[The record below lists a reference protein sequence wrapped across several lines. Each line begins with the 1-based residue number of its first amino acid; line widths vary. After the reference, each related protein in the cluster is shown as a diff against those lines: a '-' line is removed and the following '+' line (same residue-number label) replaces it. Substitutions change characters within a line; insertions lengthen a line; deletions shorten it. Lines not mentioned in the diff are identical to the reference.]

1 MQYQIIFNNW
11 TDDLKKVSFVSLL
24 RDVGGMSFFDAKRF
38 LESLLLKEEP
48 VLIVSS
54 HELAKTLQK
63 KSEQLGAICKIKAPP
78 EEEEFGEEDEDY
90 GQGYEMGE
98 EFAEGLLE
106 EIQSIRDNEEL
117 LDTALRGFVD
127 GFNAEMESNGIN
139 LELSHLMQGWREDMM
154 ESYKLKNIIDYK
166 RAKRKK

>member
-63 KSEQLGAICKIKAPP
+63 KSEQLGAIC
-78 EEEEFGEEDEDY
+78 
-90 GQGYEMGE
+90 
-98 EFAEGLLE
+98 
-106 EIQSIRDNEEL
+106 
-117 LDTALRGFVD
+117 
-127 GFNAEMESNGIN
+127 
-139 LELSHLMQGWREDMM
+139 
-154 ESYKLKNIIDYK
+154 NIC
-166 RAKRKK
+166 AS